1 MSGWCLDD
9 LWKVMEGVS
18 KLSDGC
24 LQGKKR
30 LSGGY
35 KQRVCLASGKQ
46 AQSSQV
52 RSSKVRSS

>member
-35 KQRVCLASGKQ
+35 KQRVCLANVKQ
-46 AQSSQV
+46 DQSSQD
-52 RSSKVRSS
+52 RSSKIRLS